1 MICEKT
7 KLSKIG
13 FVLTF
18 LALSML
24 IISGCASNKMTV
36 EGTLRDSVAGFDSD
50 TRFINKINVSED
62 DGAATITVS
71 ADKELACSAVKQP
84 FPLSV
89 VLVFPKTALS
99 KELTPSYKVDSDI
112 VSSIK
117 SEEFSDKIRTSKIV
131 ISLKKDVSYEVKA
144 EGDNVKVIFEK
155 NASSACATTEKG
167 LVKDDNTVIAS
178 ETLISEKESA
188 VKLKNSETSSSGSLN
203 PLKIKEDIE
212 ENKEQKASE
221 PGKPSWVNRI
231 DFSSED
237 AGKSTI
243 IIGTTKPVKYKI
255 SKASENRIQLKL
267 INSRIVSYRQRPL
280 ITTRFESAV
289 NRIIPVQSPDRDNTT
304 LVSIELR
311 EAVPYFVEQTDNIL
325 QIHFEASSIPPQPF
339 EQAKLPSWKKILEQ
353 TVALDKEEQ
362 ITDEDKEGI
371 TDDSG
376 TRLPAKKYTGEK
388 IALDFYDTDIK
399 NVFRIL
405 REVSGVNFA
414 IDKDVSGKVTMAF
427 DKPVPWDQVL
437 DLVLKMNR
445 LGKVKE
451 GDILRIA
458 TLKTLEDEEKDR
470 KDKLR
475 AKQDAELQED
485 FVTAFLPVNYAD
497 AADIVKLI
505 SLEGRGTITVDKPS
519 NTIIMKAPPIEI
531 KRAQTIVKQ
540 IDKVTPQ
547 VIIEARVVEV
557 TKDFTR
563 SLGSAWSA
571 TGGPLDHNQLG
582 KLGGFIDGTNFDTST
597 GLNLHPNLSPTGLR
611 YNVAMNH
618 SVAGTSTI
626 GFDFSRLTGSS
637 LLLNAQLTALET
649 EGNAKIISSPKVLT
663 RDNEVAKI
671 KQGLEYPYLER
682 DDSGGSSVKFKD
694 IDLLLEVTPHIT
706 PDQRIAMTL
715 KITKNDLAGFFGDV
729 PTVSTNEVE
738 TAVLVDNG
746 DTVVIGGIVQS
757 NATINSSGTPW
768 FSKIPV
774 LGWMFKSNTNTK
786 QDNELLVFITPK
798 ILQL

>member
-13 FVLTF
+13 VIVIS
-18 LALSML
+18 LALAIL
-24 IISGCASNKMTV
+24 IIPGCASNKMTV
-36 EGTLRDSVAGFDSD
+36 DDSMQNAGASSGTAKLITQISA
-50 TRFINKINVSED
+50 TED
-62 DGAATITVS
+62 ERAATITIL
-71 ADKELACSAVKQP
+71 ANQELAYSAAKQP

-89 VLVFPKTALS
+89 ILIFPSTALI
-99 KELTPSYKVDSDI
+99 EGMAPYLTDNSDI
-112 VSSIK
+112 ISSIK
-117 SEEFSDKIRTSKIV
+117 SEEFTDNIQTTKVI
-131 ISLKKDVSYEVKA
+131 ISLKKDVKYEVKP
-144 EGDNVKVIFEK
+144 EGTVVRVVLEK
-155 NASSACATTEKG
+155 NNDGNMINASPVSLSESKP
-167 LVKDDNTVIAS
+167 AS
-178 ETLISEKESA
+178 ENKPAGQIQSLQKNDPAMSPALVNQDKEKDS
-188 VKLKNSETSSSGSLN
+188 VG
-203 PLKIKEDIE
+203 
-212 ENKEQKASE
+212 
-221 PGKPSWVNRI
+221 GKPSRVNRI

-255 SKASENRIQLKL
+255 TKASDKRIQLKL
-267 INSRIVSYRQRPL
+267 INSKIPSYRQRPL

-289 NRIIPVQSPDRDNTT
+289 NRIIPMQSPDRPNTT

-339 EQAKLPSWKKILEQ
+339 DQAKLPPWKKILEK
-353 TVALDKEEQ
+353 TVAADQEDQTTDQME
-362 ITDEDKEGI
+362 TDETKEGGS
-371 TDDSG
+371 DDFG
-376 TRLPAKKYTGEK
+376 QTRFVKKYTGEK

-405 REVSGVNFA
+405 REVSGMNFA
-414 IDKDVSGKVTMAF
+414 IDKEVSGKVTIAF

-485 FVTAFLPVNYAD
+485 FVTAFLPVNYSNAE
-497 AADIVKLI
+497 DIVKLI

-531 KRAQTIVKQ
+531 ERAQTIVKT

-557 TKDFTR
+557 TKNFSRALGTAWNASGGPDHNALGRLGGTLN
-563 SLGSAWSA
+563 LGS
-571 TGGPLDHNQLG
+571 TP
-582 KLGGFIDGTNFDTST
+582 
-597 GLNLHPNLSPTGLR
+597 PSPTGLL
-611 YNVAMNH
+611 YNAAMNH
-618 SVAGTSTI
+618 SVAGSSSI
-626 GFDFSRLTGSS
+626 GFNFSRLTGSS
-637 LLLNAQLTALET
+637 LLLNAQLTAQET
-649 EGNAKIISSPKVLT
+649 QGNAKIISSPKVLT
-663 RDNEVAKI
+663 RDNETAKI
-671 KQGLEYPYLER
+671 KQGKEYPYLER

-706 PDQRIAMTL
+706 PDQRITMKV
-715 KITKNDLAGFFGDV
+715 KITKNDPGEFFNGV
-729 PTVSTNEVE
+729 PSVTTNEVE

-746 DTVVIGGIVQS
+746 DTIVIGGIVQS
-757 NATINSSGTPW
+757 SSNISSTGTPW
-768 FSKIPV
+768 LSKIPG
-774 LGWMFKSNTNTK
+774 LGWLFKNKLNNTT
-786 QDNELLVFITPK
+786 DNELLVFITPK